1 MVLVHEIRL
10 ERTQRE
16 ESVTDTGNRSVN
28 RRDVL
33 KFSILGTGAF
43 AVTAAGGGHFLINR
57 ASAQESTP
65 AAGGFDAA
73 SCYQPFPDATMV
85 KYDKVEGPYSLALS
99 NSYIGNVWR
108 TQMINMANIFVTRPD
123 IAPMIKDWQV
133 ASSGEDVSAQIAQME
148 NMISSGAQAIII
160 NAISP
165 TALAPTVQ
173 RARQEGVIVV
183 AFDNIV
189 EADDIVFVNEDQ
201 VEMGKIWAEWLVD
214 KIGGKGKVL
223 MVNGVAGT
231 SVDADR
237 QNGAMAVFSQHPE
250 ITTIAVVGK
259 WDPGTAQTVTANQL
273 ASDPDIAGVWCQGG
287 TDGVVRAFEAAGLP
301 VPPVA
306 GEGENGFRKQMLNGV
321 TGISLAQ
328 SPALVAVSIRVALS
342 LLQGEEVPSAISVPI
357 PSATNEE
364 LEPGVNVFPDGPDNF
379 FTAISIDA
387 CGASF
392 TYEEV
397 KPAE

>member
-1 MVLVHEIRL
+1 MDEL
-10 ERTQRE
+10 QR
-16 ESVTDTGNRSVN
+16 RSLN
-28 RRDVL
+28 RRNVL
-33 KFSILGTGAF
+33 KFSIMG
-43 AVTAAGGGHFLINR
+43 AVTATGGGKFLMNQ
-57 ASAQESTP
+57 AAAQDATP
-65 AAGGFDAA
+65 AAGFDRAA
-73 SCYQPFPDATMV
+73 CYQSFPDAKPV
-85 KYDKVEGPYSLALS
+85 KYDAVEGPYSLALS

-123 IAPMIKDWQV
+123 IAPLIKDWQV

-165 TALAPTVQ
+165 TALSPTVQ
-173 RARQEGVIVV
+173 RARQEGVVIV
-183 AFDNIV
+183 AYDNIV

-201 VEMGKIWAEWLVD
+201 VEMGKRWAEWLVE
-214 KIGGKGKVL
+214 KMGSKGKVL

-237 QNGAMAVFSQHPE
+237 QKGAMDVFSQYPD
-250 ITTIAVVGK
+250 IQTIAVVGK

-273 ASDPDIAGVWCQGG
+273 ATDKDIAGVWCQGG
-287 TDGVVRAFEAAGLP
+287 TDGVVRAFQAAGLP

-306 GEGENGFRKQMLNGV
+306 GEGENGFRKQMLQGV
-321 TGISLAQ
+321 QGLSLAQ
-328 SPALVAVSIRVALS
+328 SPALVAVSIRVALD
-342 LLQGEEVPSAISVPI
+342 LLQGQEVPSAIAVPI

-364 LEPGVNVFPDGPDNF
+364 LKPGVNVFPDGPDNF
-379 FTAISIDA
+379 FTAVSIDA

-392 TYEEV
+392 TYDEV
-397 KPAE
+397 KPAS

>member
-1 MVLVHEIRL
+1 VGELHRHK
-10 ERTQRE
+10 
-16 ESVTDTGNRSVN
+16 VN
-28 RRDVL
+28 RRNVL
-33 KFSILGTGAF
+33 KSSLVGAGAV
-43 AVTAAGGGHFLINR
+43 AVTATGIGRFSGNAG
-57 ASAQESTP
+57 AQEATP
-65 AAGGFDAA
+65 AAGGFDRAA
-73 SCYQPFPDATMV
+73 CYQSFPDATQV
-85 KYDKVEGPYSLALS
+85 KYDAVEGPYSLALS

-123 IAPMIKDWQV
+123 VAPLVKDWQV

-165 TALAPTVQ
+165 TALSPTVQ
-173 RARQEGVIVV
+173 RARQEGVVVV

-189 EADDIVFVNEDQ
+189 EAEDIVFVNEDQ
-201 VEMGKIWAEWLVD
+201 VSMGKQWAEWLV
-214 KIGGKGKVL
+214 GKMGTTGKVL
-223 MVNGVAGT
+223 MVNGVSGT

-237 QNGAMAVFSQHPE
+237 QNGSNEVLGQYPD
-250 ITTIAVVGK
+250 IQVINVVGK

-273 ASDPDIAGVWCQGG
+273 ASDPDITGVICQGG
-287 TDGVVRAFEAAGLP
+287 TDGVVRAFEAAGIT
-301 VPPVA
+301 VPPIA

-321 TGISLAQ
+321 QGLSLAQ
-328 SPALVAVSIRVALS
+328 SPALVAVSIRVALD
-342 LLQGEEVPSAISVPI
+342 LLQGTEVPSAIAVPI
-357 PSATNEE
+357 PSADNAG

-392 TYEEV
+392 TYDEV
-397 KPAE
+397 APKE

>member
-1 MVLVHEIRL
+1 MGEFRRH
-10 ERTQRE
+10 TM
-16 ESVTDTGNRSVN
+16 N
-28 RRDVL
+28 RRNVL
-33 KFSILGTGAF
+33 KFSVLGTGAF
-43 AVTAAGGGHFLINR
+43 AVTAAGGGKFLVNR
-57 ASAQESTP
+57 AAAQEATP
-65 AAGGFDAA
+65 TAGFDRAA
-73 SCYQPFPDATMV
+73 CYQSFPDAKPV
-85 KYDKVEGPYSLALS
+85 KYDPVEGPYSLALS

-108 TQMINMANIFVTRPD
+108 TQMINMANIFVQRPD
-123 IAPMIKDWQV
+123 IAPLIKDWQV

-165 TALAPTVQ
+165 TALSPTVQ
-173 RARQEGVIVV
+173 RARQEGVVVV
-183 AFDNIV
+183 AYDNIV
-189 EADDIVFVNEDQ
+189 EAEDIVFVNEDQ
-201 VEMGKIWAEWLVD
+201 VEMGKRWAEWLVE
-214 KIGGKGKVL
+214 KMGTSGKVL

-237 QNGAMAVFSQHPE
+237 QKGAMDVFSQHPD
-250 ITTIAVVGK
+250 IQVIAVVGK

-287 TDGVVRAFEAAGLP
+287 TDGVVRAFQAAGLA

-306 GEGENGFRKQMLNGV
+306 GEGENGFRKQMLQGV
-321 TGISLAQ
+321 QGLSLAQ
-328 SPALVAVSIRVALS
+328 SPALVAVSIRVALD
-342 LLQGEEVPSAISVPI
+342 LLQGMEVPSAIAVPI

-364 LEPGVNVFPDGPDNF
+364 LKPGVNVFPDGPDNF

-397 KPAE
+397 APAS

>member
-1 MVLVHEIRL
+1 VGEFRRRL
-10 ERTQRE
+10 
-16 ESVTDTGNRSVN
+16 N

-33 KFSILGTGAF
+33 KSSIVGAGAVAVSATGA
-43 AVTAAGGGHFLINR
+43 GRFLVDGAR
-57 ASAQESTP
+57 AQDASP
-65 AAGGFDAA
+65 AAGGFDRAA
-73 SCYQPFPDATMV
+73 CYQSFPDATMV
-85 KYDKVEGPYSLALS
+85 KYDAVEGPYSLALS

-108 TQMINMANIFVTRPD
+108 TQMINMANIFVERPD
-123 IAPMIKDWQV
+123 IKPMISNWQV

-148 NMISSGAQAIII
+148 NMISTGAQAIII

-165 TALAPTVQ
+165 TALSPTVQ
-173 RARQEGVIVV
+173 RAREEGVVVV

-201 VEMGKIWAEWLVD
+201 IEMGKQWAQWLVD
-214 KIGGKGKVL
+214 QGVTAGKVL

-237 QNGAMAVFSQHPE
+237 QAGAMEIFSQHPD
-250 ITTIAVVGK
+250 IQVIAVVGK

-273 ASDPDIAGVWCQGG
+273 ATDKDIAGVWCQGG
-287 TDGVVRAFEAAGLP
+287 TDGVVRAFEAAGIA

-321 TGISLAQ
+321 QGLSLAQ
-328 SPALVAVSIRVALS
+328 SPALVAVSIRVALD
-342 LLQGEEVPSAISVPI
+342 LLQGIEVPSAIAVPI
-357 PSATNEE
+357 PGADNAA
-364 LEPGVNVFPDGPDNF
+364 LEPDVNVFPDGPDNF
-379 FTAISIDA
+379 STAISIDA

-397 KPAE
+397 APKE